1 MIVKDITGGVTAPR
15 GFAAGIAACGIKY
28 TDRDDLMVIV
38 SDVPASCAGMFTTN
52 RILGAPVLVC
62 RDHVKNG
69 TARSIVANS
78 GNANVCTGEDGLEA
92 ALAMTGATAR
102 ALGCDPAEVLIAST
116 GVIGRPFPVDK
127 AVAGIRRAADGLS
140 ADNGH
145 AAARAIMTT
154 DTVPKETAIEFD
166 FQGTPVR
173 IGAIAKGSGMIS
185 PNMATMFCFVTT
197 DADIEPSTLRKAL
210 REAVETT
217 FNCITVD
224 GDMSTSD
231 TVLVLANGRAGNQ
244 QVRKRTKAYDEF
256 TEALTEVL
264 RRMAMAIVRD
274 GEGATKFITIRVTGA
289 AGTEEARRVGRSIA
303 NSALFKTAMFGAD
316 PNWGRIICAAGYAGV
331 AIEETRITIVVNG
344 FTLFDSGRPM
354 PLDELAVRARLAG
367 DEIEVAVDLGMGSAQ
382 AVLYTS
388 DLSYEYVKINAEY
401 TT

>member
-1 MIVKDITGGVTAPR
+1 MKDITGGVTAPI
-15 GFAAGIAACGIKY
+15 GFTAGTAACGIKY
-28 TDRDDLMVIV
+28 TDRDDLAVIV

-62 RDHVKNG
+62 RDHVKSG
-69 TARSIVANS
+69 SARAIVANS

-92 ALAMTGATAR
+92 ALAMTGVTAK
-102 ALGCDPAEVLIAST
+102 AVGCDPSDVLVAST
-116 GVIGRPFPVDK
+116 GVIGRPFPGDK
-127 AVAGIRRAADGLS
+127 AVTGIRLAAKGLS

-154 DTVPKETAIEFD
+154 DTMSKETAIEFD
-166 FQGTPVR
+166 LQGTPVR

-197 DADIEPSTLRKAL
+197 DADVEPSALRKAL

-231 TVLVLANGRAGNQ
+231 TVLVLANGRTGNQ
-244 QVRKRTKAYDEF
+244 QVRRRTKAYDDF

-289 AGTEEARRVGRSIA
+289 AGTEEARRVGLSIA

-331 AIEETRITIVVNG
+331 AIEESRLTITVNG
-344 FTLFDSGRPM
+344 VTLFDSGRPM
-354 PLDELAVRARLAG
+354 PLDEPAVRARLAG
-367 DEIEVAVDLGMGSAQ
+367 KDIEVEVDLGMGSAH
-382 AVLYTS
+382 ALLYTS